1 MRLQHI
7 GDLATQVRN
16 GSVSVQ
22 QFRWHLTAVFGD
34 LPQDGAVQP
43 RVHLCRAVLKSR
55 RRAQLIGEFSS
66 SSSTAIDVEQLEQ
79 VDDRGPP
86 VELLRVLGRQLLEV
100 SCDIDRR
107 DRRLR

>member
-1 MRLQHI
+1 MCRL
-7 GDLATQVRN
+7 VK
-16 GSVSVQ
+16 
-22 QFRWHLTAVFGD
+22 QFFWHLTAVVGD

-43 RVHLCRAVLKSR
+43 CVPLCRAVLKTR
-55 RRAQLIGEFSS
+55 RRAELVGEFPS
-66 SSSTAIDVEQLEQ
+66 SSSTAIHVEQLEQ

-86 VELLRVLGRQLLEV
+86 VELLRVLSRQLLEA